1 MSDLEEEITQELAT
15 QMQSEMDFHILSD
28 MLVQGCGWTKVVLT
42 RFWNR
47 KHSIDILMW
56 CEEHIKHPFEHR
68 GTSFVFQDK
77 GDAVNFS
84 LRWL

>member
-1 MSDLEEEITQELAT
+1 MNLEEEIANNLSNEI
-15 QMQSEMDFHILSD
+15 SKEIDFGVLSS
-28 MLVQGCGWTKVVLT
+28 MLVELGWRKVTLT
-42 RFWNR
+42 RFFSR

-56 CEEHIKHPFEHR
+56 CEEHIKHPFEHH
-68 GTSFVFQDK
+68 GSTFVFQNE